1 MNTLTR
7 RSALGA
13 IVAAATGAAT
23 AAHAEPEHVYETR
36 NEVIDLKASNVTVTT
51 PVPGAMSTGQ
61 FTVANESRYALP
73 EGYQVTLRFRVV
85 DAPSVAGRT
94 SGTQSYVSTTATPS
108 SGSLR
113 VKFSGATDA
122 KVGTDGVATATVA
135 HRQRAGLGIY
145 GTWSGAHIVADG
157 ENAHATQRYRVVLEC
172 PSRTMEYTTLENR
185 ADGAMVTVKH
195 VVTIKGGTFE
205 LDRDL

>member
-108 SGSLR
+108 S
-113 VKFSGATDA
+113 ATTTTSSSTIIQY
-122 KVGTDGVATATVA
+122 GTTAT
-135 HRQRAGLGIY
+135 
-145 GTWSGAHIVADG
+145 
-157 ENAHATQRYRVVLEC
+157 
-172 PSRTMEYTTLENR
+172 TTSSSNVFR
-185 ADGAMVTVKH
+185 C
-195 VVTIKGGTFE
+195 IWIFE
-205 LDRDL
+205 